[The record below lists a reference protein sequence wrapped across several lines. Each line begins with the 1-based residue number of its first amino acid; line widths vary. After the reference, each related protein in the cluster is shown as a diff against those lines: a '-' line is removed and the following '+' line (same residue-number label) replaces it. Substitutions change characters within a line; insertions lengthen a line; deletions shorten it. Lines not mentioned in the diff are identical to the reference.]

1 MTEFVLV
8 VAAGAAL
15 WSLLCRIRSMTVRHT
30 PAVAIVQHAVLAM
43 AVFVAVSAAVP
54 DWDALRA
61 RGAHGWVV
69 DTLSAPRFGVT
80 VLCLG
85 VAFNLLAGAP
95 AWRRYARRPSTAVDA
110 RR

>member
-1 MTEFVLV
+1 MNEFLMV

-15 WSLLCRIRSMTVRHT
+15 WSLLCRIRSMNLRRT
-30 PAVAIVQHAVLAM
+30 PAVTIAQHAVLAM
-43 AVFVAVSAAVP
+43 AVFIAVAATTP

-61 RGAHGWVV
+61 LGARGWVV
-69 DTLSAPRFGVT
+69 DMLSTPRFGVT

-95 AWRRYARRPSTAVDA
+95 AWRRYARHPSTVVDA